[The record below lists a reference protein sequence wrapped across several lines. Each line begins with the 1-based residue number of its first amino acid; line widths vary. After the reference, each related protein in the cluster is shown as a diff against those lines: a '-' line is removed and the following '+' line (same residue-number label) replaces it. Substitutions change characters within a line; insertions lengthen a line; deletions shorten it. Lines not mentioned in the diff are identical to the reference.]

1 MKKDIWAQIGS
12 TFASLLFVSAMLQRY
27 FPHHLQVRIERCFHK
42 FANSFNPYIE
52 IIFHEFSGEYLKRN
66 EAYIAIEYY
75 LSSKSTEQAKRL
87 KANVDK
93 NCKSLVLT
101 MDEHEEVLD
110 EYEGVKLYWV
120 FIKSKRYY
128 KLTFHRRYLK
138 FVTGSYL
145 KYVMEEGKAIGVRN
159 RQRKLYTN
167 GTCESSQAN
176 KRNMW
181 SHVVFQHP
189 ASFETLAMEPHKKKD
204 IMDDLDSFRNAK
216 EYYARIGK
224 PWKRGYLLYGPP
236 GTGKSTMIAAIANF
250 MKYDIYDLELTAV
263 KNNMELRKLLIETSS
278 KSINV
283 IEDIDCSLELTG
295 KRKKKNKKDECKQ
308 KEESSNKLAEIE
320 DESKSSKVTLS
331 GLLNFIDG
339 IWSASGGERLI
350 IFTTNYVEKL
360 DPALIRRGRMD
371 KHIELTYCDFEGF
384 KVLAKNYLNL
394 DSHHLFD
401 TIRCLLEE
409 INMTHAEVAEKL
421 IPKTVTEDGETTC
434 LKSLIQVLKTAKEET
449 RIKAELEARLRAEK
463 DMNERKTNEKKA
475 STIEE

>member
-1 MKKDIWAQIGS
+1 
-12 TFASLLFVSAMLQRY
+12 
-27 FPHHLQVRIERCFHK
+27 
-42 FANSFNPYIE
+42 
-52 IIFHEFSGEYLKRN
+52 
-66 EAYIAIEYY
+66 
-75 LSSKSTEQAKRL
+75 
-87 KANVDK
+87 
-93 NCKSLVLT
+93 
-101 MDEHEEVLD
+101 
-110 EYEGVKLYWV
+110 
-120 FIKSKRYY
+120 
-128 KLTFHRRYLK
+128 
-138 FVTGSYL
+138 
-145 KYVMEEGKAIGVRN
+145 
-159 RQRKLYTN
+159 
-167 GTCESSQAN
+167 
-176 KRNMW
+176 
-181 SHVVFQHP
+181 
-189 ASFETLAMEPHKKKD
+189 
-204 IMDDLDSFRNAK
+204 
-216 EYYARIGK
+216 
-224 PWKRGYLLYGPP
+224 
-236 GTGKSTMIAAIANF
+236 
-250 MKYDIYDLELTAV
+250 
-263 KNNMELRKLLIETSS
+263 LRKLLIETSS

-360 DPALIRRGRMD
+360 DPALIRRRMD

-421 IPKTVTEDGETTC
+421 MPKTVTEDGETTC